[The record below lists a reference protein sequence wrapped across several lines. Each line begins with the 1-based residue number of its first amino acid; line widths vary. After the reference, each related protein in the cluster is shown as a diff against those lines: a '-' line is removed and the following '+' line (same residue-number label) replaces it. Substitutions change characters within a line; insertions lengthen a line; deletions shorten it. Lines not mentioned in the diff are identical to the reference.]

1 MRRPVKLPGPT
12 EMWTCSIWS
21 GFLLKRCRMSLM
33 AGKISALCLIGA
45 EKVVSARIFSPRA
58 IATEP
63 ILLDVSTAKT
73 RGSWFIFCFFEY
85 LCFVKRLFLAVKK
98 RYLGD
103 YFFLDLPKLSSLSD
117 GNLNIIGQ
125 VDINQI
131 FLLQYLLFYYKLDYH
146 KYGLLEL
153 EVVKN
158 VN

>member
-1 MRRPVKLPGPT
+1 L
-12 EMWTCSIWS
+12 
-21 GFLLKRCRMSLM
+21 
-33 AGKISALCLIGA
+33 
-45 EKVVSARIFSPRA
+45 A
-58 IATEP
+58 I
-63 ILLDVSTAKT
+63 
-73 RGSWFIFCFFEY
+73 
-85 LCFVKRLFLAVKK
+85 KK
-98 RYLGD
+98 RFLGD